1 MMLASIVLPRPTS
14 SARIARPPICRS
26 TRWATS
32 IWWGSSLIALAS
44 RVISRSKPGT
54 SAIRSASRRRSYQ
67 ARSVGGAF
75 SCSAK
80 SFRDRSSTAQVSSG
94 GAEGL
99 RVGGGRLTETADPS
113 LGHDHIVEP
122 HVSSA
127 RVRDVVLQ
135 PDVVQLK
142 RGAAPELDVQR
153 ARDSGRVVALRAVGP
168 SRAVVVLHPVP
179 GRTGL
184 GKPLDEHVILPHFER
199 GPCGGSHVGV
209 EVGVDLDAR
218 PPVVLYGEGVPAHES
233 VPPVC
238 AATARARV
246 HLHPVVVEIEAQVWR
261 GAPHWL

>member
-1 MMLASIVLPRPTS
+1 MLASIVLPRPTS
-14 SARIARPPICRS
+14 SARIARPPIWRS

-67 ARSVGGAF
+67 ARSVGAPC

-99 RVGGGRLTETADPS
+99 RVGGGRWGLTETADPS
-113 LGHDHIVEP
+113 LGHDDVVEP

-135 PDVVQLK
+135 PDVVQLQ
-142 RGAAPELDVQR
+142 RRAAPELDVQR
-153 ARDSGRVVALRAVGP
+153 ARHSGRVVALRAVGR
-168 SRAVVVLHPVP
+168 SRAVMILHPVP
-179 GRTGL
+179 VRTGL
-184 GKPLDEHVILPHFER
+184 GKPLDEDVILPHFER
-199 GPCGGSHVGV
+199 GPCGRTHVGV
-209 EVGVDLDAR
+209 EVGVDFEAVPEIL
-218 PPVVLYGEGVPAHES
+218 VYGEGVLAHQG
-233 VPPVC
+233 VAPVST
-238 AATARARV
+238 AAARTGM
-246 HLHPVVVEIEAQVWR
+246 HPHPVVVEIEAE
-261 GAPHWL
+261 G